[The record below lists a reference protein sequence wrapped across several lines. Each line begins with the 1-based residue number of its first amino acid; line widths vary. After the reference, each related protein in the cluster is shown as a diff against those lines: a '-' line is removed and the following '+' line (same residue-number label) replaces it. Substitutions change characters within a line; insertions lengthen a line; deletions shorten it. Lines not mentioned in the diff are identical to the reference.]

1 MLNEEPRH
9 SLSPERR
16 VYQKPLVRRISLR
29 AEEVL
34 SVGCKMGSGPGPFG
48 ATCDAVPCNQ
58 PGS

>member
-1 MLNEEPRH
+1 MD
-9 SLSPERR
+9 SPFPQSALKKRS
-16 VYQKPLVRRISLR
+16 YQTPIVRRISLR

-34 SVGCKMGSGPGPFG
+34 SVGCKMGTGPGPFG

>member
-1 MLNEEPRH
+1 MNSSILESAIKKR
-9 SLSPERR
+9 S
-16 VYQKPLVRRISLR
+16 YQTPIVRRISLR

-34 SVGCKMGSGPGPFG
+34 SVGCKMGTGPGPFG